1 MKRANIVLMAAM
13 AAAGLTSVVG
23 GSLLPVTAAYAKDK
37 EKAPA
42 PKEKLSPAVA
52 KPLVAAQTAM
62 NEKKWDEALTQL
74 QAAQAVEPKTPYDS
88 FMIDELGWYIQLQKK
103 DYVQS
108 AATLERVIGSQYI
121 AEADKPQRLRALTQ
135 MELQNKQYDKA
146 VQYGTEYLKAKP
158 DDEEIALA
166 LAQARYLSGD
176 FPGAKTAA
184 EQLVASSPKP
194 SENALLLALRSNF
207 ELKNDAGTLKA
218 LEGLVKY
225 YPQPK
230 YWEDLLNNQLFK
242 TKDDRGLRAL
252 YRLMDETGTLDK
264 GEEYGEMGATLVT
277 GGFPNEAKQILE
289 RGMSA
294 NVFDGAAKSRAQADL
309 EKARSGSALD
319 AKELA
324 TADKQLAAAKTA
336 NQVIGIGKLYFSA
349 GDYAKAADT
358 LKAGLAKGGATDA
371 DDANLL
377 LGIASTRA
385 KRPDDARAAFAA
397 VKNPT
402 LAEVARLWTM
412 QLDSQ
417 GTAAAPAPAS
427 G

>member
-1 MKRANIVLMAAM
+1 MKKANFVLMAAI
-13 AAAGLTSVVG
+13 AATGLAGVAG
-23 GSLLPVTAAYAKDK
+23 GSLLPATAAYAKEKD
-37 EKAPA
+37 KAPA
-42 PKEKLSPAVA
+42 SKEKLSPEVA

-108 AATLERVIGSQYI
+108 AAALERIMGSPYI

-146 VQYGTEYLKAKP
+146 VQYGAEYLKTNPGDA
-158 DDEEIALA
+158 EIGLA

-176 FPGAKTAA
+176 FAGAKTAA
-184 EQLVASSPKP
+184 EQLIAASPKP
-194 SENALLLALRSNF
+194 SENALLLALRSNY
-207 ELKNDAGTLKA
+207 ELKNDAGTLQA
-218 LEGLVKY
+218 LEGLVRN

-264 GEEYGEMGATLVT
+264 GEEYAEMGATLVT

-294 NVFDGAAKSRAQADL
+294 NVFDAQAKSRAQADL
-309 EKARSGSALD
+309 ERARSGSTLD

-324 TADKQLAAAKTA
+324 TADKQLASAKNA
-336 NQVIGIGKLYFSA
+336 NQIIGIGKLYFSA

-358 LKAGLAKGGATDA
+358 LQAGLAKGGATDT

-377 LGIASTRA
+377 LGIAA
-385 KRPDDARAAFAA
+385 ARAGRPADAKTAFAA

-402 LAEVARLWTM
+402 LADVARLWTIKI
-412 QLDSQ
+412 D
-417 GTAAAPAPAS
+417 TAASTVPPTA